1 MMVINSYT
9 QKHVI
14 EYFDTNVI
22 HRAFSQR
29 VLWDNVIAT
38 DKSLLWREGGIKK
51 FGEGIHNSITRGRP
65 ASQRPTQVPNGSE
78 EEKKRE
84 RWSFSFLSLILRP
97 FNHNHK
103 SGRDSKVFHAMRLF
117 PSIFVPSVC
126 YPDKVDKY
134 SD

>member
-1 MMVINSYT
+1 M
-9 QKHVI
+9 
-14 EYFDTNVI
+14 
-22 HRAFSQR
+22 
-29 VLWDNVIAT
+29 
-38 DKSLLWREGGIKK
+38 EGGRYKK
-51 FGEGIHNSITRGRP
+51 VWGGDPQFNYPRKAGKPKAETR
-65 ASQRPTQVPNGSE
+65 VPNGSE